1 MSFFDRLF
9 GKKSGPADTVKP
21 PRFLRKEE
29 GRGATYEIYAADHAE
44 AAKGFLLSRQID
56 RENYYVMVETPEGTW
71 GLDRLGLYLER
82 LLPFQADLSAAG
94 HDGRTCSMPDSAG
107 LVMAANGINESFV
120 IKVEC
125 GKCQHQWMDAVR
137 YQNVTIVR
145 CPACKA
151 LSRIDTA
158 NIHRVVTAKY
168 PLFDRF
174 VDGLDDEE
182 RRKAVSAIAGVSLA
196 HEVLAVYG
204 TDAGFSTAM
213 QLVTRLAQG
222 FHPLARRL
230 SDGGVIYIRC
240 HFSGGKEFG
249 EILANLRGDGDRVHL
264 YCRPD
269 EAEVALRG
277 IDWA

>member
-1 MSFFDRLF
+1 MSIFDRLF
-9 GKKSGPADTVKP
+9 GRKPGSADVARP

-29 GRGATYEIYAADHAE
+29 RQRATYEIYAADQAE
-44 AAKGFLLSRQID
+44 VAKRFLLSKRVDQKS
-56 RENYYVMVETPEGTW
+56 YYVLVETPEGTW

-82 LLPFQADLSAAG
+82 LLPFQADVSAAG
-94 HDGRTCSMPDSAG
+94 CDGRTCSMPDPTG
-107 LVMAANGINESFV
+107 LEMAANGINESFV
-120 IKVEC
+120 INVEC

-137 YQNVTIVR
+137 YQNVTVVR

-158 NIHRVVTAKY
+158 NVRRIVTATY

-182 RRKAVSAIAGVSLA
+182 RKKAVSAISGVSLA

-204 TDAGFSTAM
+204 TEAGFSNAA
-213 QLVTRLAQG
+213 QLVTRLPQR
-222 FHPLARRL
+222 FHPIARRL

-240 HFSGGKEFG
+240 HFLSSKEFG
-249 EILANLRGDGDRVHL
+249 DVLASLRGNGDRVHVDSS
-264 YCRPD
+264 PG
-269 EAEVALRG
+269 EAEVASRG
-277 IDWA
+277 IDGA

>member
-1 MSFFDRLF
+1 MSFFNQLF
-9 GKKSGPADTVKP
+9 WKGPGPADSVKP

-29 GRGATYEIYAADHAE
+29 GQGATYEIYAADHAE
-44 AAKGFLLSRQID
+44 AAKGFLLSLHVD

-82 LLPFQADLSAAG
+82 LLPFQVDPSAAG
-94 HDGRTCSMPDSAG
+94 YDGRICSMPDPAG
-107 LVMAANGINESFV
+107 LEMAANGINESFV
-120 IKVEC
+120 IKVDC

-137 YQNVTIVR
+137 YQQVTVVR

-158 NIHRVVTAKY
+158 NIHRVVTARY

-182 RRKAVSAIAGVSLA
+182 HRKAVSAFSAVSLA
-196 HEVLAVYG
+196 HEVLVVYG
-204 TDAGFSTAM
+204 TEAGFSKAVEF
-213 QLVTRLAQG
+213 VTRLAQR
-222 FHPLARRL
+222 FHPIARRL
-230 SDGGVIYIRC
+230 SHGGVIYIRC
-240 HFSGGKEFG
+240 HFLSSKEFG
-249 EILANLRGDGDRVHL
+249 QILVNLRGDADQVHL
-264 YCRPD
+264 DSRPE

-277 IDWA
+277 IDGA